1 MHLDEQLQSI
11 LRVPQSEDVEKIVM
25 LSCERQYKNVSIMNS
40 LEKMTMP
47 CLQPQQILQQHRKQ
61 MASSNQNPSIPPST
75 STSVQKHRRRNWGIN
90 TIIGH
95 ILLLVFH
102 LIQWQKIS
110 QTKGVSA
117 EYLDE
122 DIEFYV
128 IVSH

>member
-47 CLQPQQILQQHRKQ
+47 CLQPQQILHQHRKQ
-61 MASSNQNPSIPPST
+61 MTSSNQNPSIPPST
-75 STSVQKHRRRNWGIN
+75 STSVQKHRRRKWGIN

-95 ILLLVFH
+95 IFLLVFH

-110 QTKGVSA
+110 QTKGVRVN
-117 EYLDE
+117 
-122 DIEFYV
+122 IWMK
-128 IVSH
+128 I

>member
-25 LSCERQYKNVSIMNS
+25 LSCEPQYKNVSIMNP
-40 LEKMTMP
+40 LETMS
-47 CLQPQQILQQHRKQ
+47 CLQKHQILPQHRKEIVH
-61 MASSNQNPSIPPST
+61 SKQNPSLPPSA
-75 STSVQKHRRRNWGIN
+75 SSSVQKYRRRKWGIN

-122 DIEFYV
+122 DIE
-128 IVSH
+128 